1 MHVIRLKFTPSCS
14 YWNLLSLINLEHATI
29 ETSTAQKMKF
39 SIKDLFS
46 KYDQICQWPPAD
58 LTIFSEEILIG
69 KLHFCA
75 VFNAFFNVDK

>member
-1 MHVIRLKFTPSCS
+1 MHTKLTPFCS

-39 SIKDLFS
+39 SIKDFFS
-46 KYDQICQWPPAD
+46 KYDQTRPPFSAD
-58 LTIFSEEILIG
+58 LAIFSEEILNG

-75 VFNAFFNVDK
+75 VFYAFFNVEKLQS